1 MFLILLLMTA
11 DYGSCSK
18 VFAEVIHEMAS
29 KIQGNRLQEVVQSA
43 GITPNDAEV
52 TSSNPLP
59 PSCVDMSKKE
69 IQGNQMLEFG
79 FVSSYA

>member
-1 MFLILLLMTA
+1 MTA

-29 KIQGNRLQEVVQSA
+29 
-43 GITPNDAEV
+43 
-52 TSSNPLP
+52 
-59 PSCVDMSKKE
+59 E